1 MKYKVDYVFAIAALI
16 DVDAPHM
23 STGSTEPRELFS
35 AVNEQLGLGLPAFGT
50 KPELARGIVEASGS
64 AWLPT
69 YESTGSTVTLDGL
82 KAVHAAVEFFTA
94 K

>member
-35 AVNEQLGLGLPAFGT
+35 AVNEQLGLGLPPYGT

-69 YESTGSTVTLDGL
+69 YESSGSTVTLDGL

-94 K
+94 N

>member
-35 AVNEQLGLGLPAFGT
+35 AVNEQLGLGLPPYGT
-50 KPELARGIVEASGS
+50 KPEACTRHSRGVRIGVATD
-64 AWLPT
+64 L
-69 YESTGSTVTLDGL
+69 
-82 KAVHAAVEFFTA
+82 
-94 K
+94 

>member
-1 MKYKVDYVFAIAALI
+1 VRYKVDYVFAIASLI

-35 AVNEQLGLGLPAFGT
+35 AVNEQLGLGLPPNAT

-69 YESTGSTVTLDGL
+69 YESSGSTVTLDGL

-94 K
+94 R

>member
-1 MKYKVDYVFAIAALI
+1 MKFKVDYVYAIAVLI
-16 DVDAPHM
+16 DVEMPHM
-23 STGSTEPRELFS
+23 STGSTEPRELFTE
-35 AVNEQLGLGLPAFGT
+35 VNDQLGLGLPSAAT

-64 AWLPT
+64 VWLPT

-82 KAVHAAVEFFTA
+82 RAVHAAVEFFTA

>member
-1 MKYKVDYVFAIAALI
+1 MRYKVDYVFAIAELI
-16 DVDAPHM
+16 DIEPPHM

-35 AVNEQLGLGLPAFGT
+35 AVNDQLGLGLPSAGT

-69 YESTGSTVTLDGL
+69 FESTGSTVTLDGL